1 MNWACAF
8 PVGHATPTG
17 FGLGHQGKPYAPTP
31 VKSLRLR
38 GHHRLRES
46 SETTR
51 LFLVALSARQPGP
64 AETIQTSTDTQRM
77 FSLLAKVRIGFG
89 LALLALAIIS
99 VVSYWSTSRFV
110 ELVRLRRQTYAG
122 LYSLDATLS
131 IMKDAET
138 GQRGYLLT
146 SDEKYLG
153 PYASAVTALD
163 AELKQL
169 RATYADS
176 PKRREHLDALEAL
189 CAAKRAELAETIQL
203 RQNLGLEAA
212 LEVVRSD
219 KGIRIMDKL
228 RAEVGAI
235 RADALEALAQRD
247 QMVATAADIT
257 LYTVTLGSAVA
268 IVIVILAFV
277 AITRDVVGRRRAED
291 ALRQSHQDLALRVDE
306 RTAELQQANETM
318 RGEIAER
325 KAAQAAQQKSEKLV
339 IAASAKLGEVNRD
352 LVLKSQENEMFVYS
366 VSHDLRSPLVNLQG
380 FSQELASV
388 THHVRDILSQPELP
402 LQLRERGL
410 ALVDNDM
417 TQSIGFI
424 QSAVL
429 RLSRI
434 IDALLRLSRAG
445 RVEYES
451 KLVDVE
457 STVGA
462 ILASVAGTID
472 EKGAQ
477 ITVASLPAIWGDPT
491 AVEQIFANL
500 ISNALNYLDPK
511 RSGTIEI
518 GCTDFEHA
526 LSSDDG
532 RDFHTYYVRDN
543 GLGIP
548 EAYRGKLFQA
558 FQRLHPLA
566 AKGEGI
572 GLTLIRRM
580 VERHGGKIWCES
592 VAGEGST
599 FFVTLPARTTGKEN
613 TQIEELSE
621 KERGYENDCTATG
634 YLARGR

>member
-1 MNWACAF
+1 
-8 PVGHATPTG
+8 
-17 FGLGHQGKPYAPTP
+17 
-31 VKSLRLR
+31 
-38 GHHRLRES
+38 
-46 SETTR
+46 
-51 LFLVALSARQPGP
+51 
-64 AETIQTSTDTQRM
+64 M

-99 VVSYWSTSRFV
+99 VVSYSSTSRFV
-110 ELVRLRRQTYAG
+110 ELVRLRRLTYTG
-122 LYSLDATLS
+122 LSSLDATLS

-146 SDEKYLG
+146 GDEKYLG
-153 PYASAVTALD
+153 PYASAI
-163 AELKQL
+163 AELDGELKKL
-169 RATYADS
+169 RATYADD
-176 PKRREHLDALEAL
+176 PKGREHIEVLEAL
-189 CAAKRAELAETIQL
+189 CADKRAELAETIQL
-203 RQNLGLEAA
+203 RHDVGLEAA

-219 KGIRIMDKL
+219 KGIRIMDKV
-228 RAEVGAI
+228 RVEVGAI
-235 RADALEALAQRD
+235 RTDALEALARRD
-247 QMVATAADIT
+247 QTVATAANVT
-257 LYTVTLGSAVA
+257 LYTVTLGSAFA
-268 IVIVILAFV
+268 NVIVLFALV
-277 AITRDVVGRRRAED
+277 VITRDVAGRRRAED
-291 ALRQSHQDLALRVDE
+291 ALWQSHQDLALRVEE

-325 KAAQAAQQKSEKLV
+325 KAAQAAQQESEKLV

-352 LVLKSQENEMFVYS
+352 LVLKSQENEIFVYS

-402 LQLRERGL
+402 VPLRERGL

-417 TQSIGFI
+417 MQSIGFI
-424 QSAVL
+424 QTAVL

-445 RVEYES
+445 RVEYEWQI
-451 KLVDVE
+451 VDVE
-457 STVGA
+457 RTVGA
-462 ILASVAGTID
+462 VIASASGTID
-472 EKGAQ
+472 EKSAQ

-500 ISNALNYLDPK
+500 IANALNYLDPQ

-518 GCTDFEHA
+518 GCTDFEDA

-558 FQRLHPLA
+558 FQRLNPQA

-599 FFVTLPARTTGKEN
+599 FFVTLPARATGKEN

-621 KERGYENDCTATG
+621 KEGSYENDRTG
-634 YLARGR
+634 TGCLARGG

>member
-1 MNWACAF
+1 
-8 PVGHATPTG
+8 
-17 FGLGHQGKPYAPTP
+17 
-31 VKSLRLR
+31 
-38 GHHRLRES
+38 
-46 SETTR
+46 
-51 LFLVALSARQPGP
+51 
-64 AETIQTSTDTQRM
+64 M

-99 VVSYWSTSRFV
+99 VVSYTSTSRFV
-110 ELVRLRRQTYAG
+110 ETVFLRKQTYED
-122 LYSLDATLS
+122 LNSLEAILS

-146 SDEKYLG
+146 GDEKYLG
-153 PYASAVTALD
+153 PYVAAV
-163 AELKQL
+163 AELDGELKKL
-169 RATYADS
+169 RAIYADS
-176 PKRREHLDALEAL
+176 PKRREHLEALETL
-189 CAAKRAELAETIQL
+189 CADKRAELAETIQF

-219 KGIRIMDKL
+219 KGIRIMDKV

-235 RADALEALAQRD
+235 RADAMEAIAQSD
-247 QMVATAADIT
+247 QAVATASSIT
-257 LYTVTLGSAVA
+257 LYAVTFGSAFA
-268 IVIVILAFV
+268 NVIVLFAFV

-291 ALRQSHQDLALRVDE
+291 ALQRSHQDLALRVEE

-325 KAAQAAQQKSEKLV
+325 KAAQAAQQESEKRV
-339 IAASAKLGEVNRD
+339 IAASGKLADVNRD
-352 LVLKSQENEMFVYS
+352 LVQKNQENEMFVYS

-402 LQLRERGL
+402 LPLRERGL

-417 TQSIGFI
+417 MQSIGFI
-424 QSAVL
+424 QAAVM

-445 RVEYES
+445 RVEYEW
-451 KLVDVE
+451 KRVDVE

-462 ILASVAGTID
+462 IIASVAGTID

-500 ISNALNYLDPK
+500 IANALNYLDPQ

-518 GCTDFEHA
+518 GCTDFEDA
-526 LSSDDG
+526 RSSDDG

-613 TQIEELSE
+613 TRFEELSE
-621 KERGYENDCTATG
+621 KEGEFENGRTATG
-634 YLARGR
+634 CLAGGR